1 MTRDLYGYG
10 NQYPDVRW
18 PGEAR
23 LAVSLVLNVE
33 EGAELAIS
41 AGDERNETVHEA
53 VQPVEGAPDLCMESH
68 FEYGARVG
76 YWRICE
82 MVDAC
87 GMPLTLNACARA
99 LEAMPW
105 IGADAARR
113 GYEIQCHG
121 YRWEPHAGM
130 QEGQERELIAR
141 CVAIVER
148 VYGKRPVGWHT
159 KSSASVNTRR
169 LVAEAGFLYDSDAYN
184 DDAPYYVAV
193 DGKAHLVLPYAFD
206 TNDMRFFNAAPFV
219 SSRDFADYC
228 IEAFERLWA
237 EGGHAPKMLS
247 IGLHTRI
254 IGRPARIGGL
264 ASLLRHMQH
273 KGKVWFA
280 RREDIARHWFEKL
293 PPPRLAPL

>member
-1 MTRDLYGYG
+1 
-10 NQYPDVRW
+10 
-18 PGEAR
+18 
-23 LAVSLVLNVE
+23 
-33 EGAELAIS
+33 
-41 AGDERNETVHEA
+41 
-53 VQPVEGAPDLCMESH
+53 VEGAPDLCMESH

-76 YWRICE
+76 YSRICDT
-82 MVDAC
+82 VDSF

-121 YRWEPHAGM
+121 YRWEARAGM
-130 QEGQERELIAR
+130 EEGQERELIAR

-193 DGKAHLVLPYAFD
+193 NGKAHLVLPYAFD

-228 IEAFERLWA
+228 IEAFECLWA
-237 EGGHAPKMLS
+237 EGVHAPKMLS

-264 ASLLRHMQH
+264 ASLLVHMQQ

-280 RREDIARHWFEKL
+280 SRDVLARYWREQL
-293 PPPRLAPL
+293 PPPP

>member
-1 MTRDLYGYG
+1 M
-10 NQYPDVRW
+10 
-18 PGEAR
+18 
-23 LAVSLVLNVE
+23 SLVLNVE

-53 VQPVEGAPDLCMESH
+53 VQPMEGAPDLCMESH

-82 MVDAC
+82 MADAL

-105 IGADAARR
+105 VGRDAARR

-130 QEGQERELIAR
+130 GEGQERELIAR

-159 KSSASVNTRR
+159 NLRTVRWMWTGRAPQGRSVKWRWVR
-169 LVAEAGFLYDSDAYN
+169 LCTEDEGTAQRGQRARGA
-184 DDAPYYVAV
+184 VAV
-193 DGKAHLVLPYAFD
+193 SLSRTVSRSTVTLSRCTSEVGERRVVTNVCRPWVVILQNTARLRAPPSLTKSADEPGNFD
-206 TNDMRFFNAAPFV
+206 EN
-219 SSRDFADYC
+219 
-228 IEAFERLWA
+228 
-237 EGGHAPKMLS
+237 S
-247 IGLHTRI
+247 IPLR
-254 IGRPARIGGL
+254 GRPDD
-264 ASLLRHMQH
+264 
-273 KGKVWFA
+273 KN
-280 RREDIARHWFEKL
+280 
-293 PPPRLAPL
+293 